1 MGSLLPFTFPSVA
14 CVCMTRVIVVVY
26 LVLTPVGSAVHP
38 PEPVPSL
45 QSLSAAS
52 AFDTVQVI

>member
-1 MGSLLPFTFPSVA
+1 
-14 CVCMTRVIVVVY
+14 MTRVIVVVY